1 MTDKIEIE
9 FTESKMADNH
19 KNILSLYDIKYD
31 YGESI
36 HLFFTRFR
44 EIVAQ
49 NLKKTGYKDGSYE
62 LSQDEIISPTF
73 EEIIFLWSLEK
84 INPLVCQKVKQ
95 KFTDNQ
101 TINDLLREEII
112 NFLSEKENFDEIQQR
127 PSKDLCNKCKNV
139 IIAKDDPEIKTN
151 HNDDCSIYIKDEEI
165 ETLVEVSA
173 ELTSIKGVKDEYF
186 QTNGTIMK
194 NGDFKKDDDIFDPD
208 YDPNLDFDDLENLV
222 DNENAL
228 KAKST
233 KKDII
238 DCNLC
243 GQKCRGQQRLNTHI
257 QRKHNQIFS
266 CRICGE
272 KCHGL
277 QNFKIH
283 RKAGLK

>member
-1 MTDKIEIE
+1 MTNEARRMERRRIGDERSTERSRRLDKDRTPERAAIRFGQLKIE
-9 FTESKMADNH
+9 
-19 KNILSLYDIKYD
+19 
-31 YGESI
+31 
-36 HLFFTRFR
+36 
-44 EIVAQ
+44 V
-49 NLKKTGYKDGSYE
+49 GSP
-62 LSQDEIISPTF
+62 PT
-73 EEIIFLWSLEK
+73 
-84 INPLVCQKVKQ
+84 
-95 KFTDNQ
+95 
-101 TINDLLREEII
+101 
-112 NFLSEKENFDEIQQR
+112 
-127 PSKDLCNKCKNV
+127 
-139 IIAKDDPEIKTN
+139 
-151 HNDDCSIYIKDEEI
+151 Y
-165 ETLVEVSA
+165 
-173 ELTSIKGVKDEYF
+173 
-186 QTNGTIMK
+186 
-194 NGDFKKDDDIFDPD
+194 FKKDDDIFDPD